1 MYVEHVKSLGWILG
15 MSGGIREH
23 EEGRRSNPGVS
34 RGVREHGEGL
44 GWSLGVSG
52 GIREHEEG

>member
-1 MYVEHVKSLGWILG
+1 M
-15 MSGGIREH
+15 
-23 EEGRRSNPGVS
+23 NPGVS